1 MPVSGLLLLATI
13 VCTSLVRLPD
23 GWWWIGLAA
32 TAVIAAL
39 VLAGVCSRNI
49 AVVLSPD
56 YC

>member
-1 MPVSGLLLLATI
+1 VSGLLLLATI